1 MTKYFVTPP
10 VVEYG
15 PAGGG
20 RLFIRYRLNRGES
33 LMRNNG
39 VWSQTAFPT
48 EDVMKAADKFYLGGS
63 TYEIDLATYNE
74 LIAQGWAANVS
85 TTP

>member
-1 MTKYFVTPP
+1 MTKYYVTPP

-33 LMRNNG
+33 LVRNNG
-39 VWSQTAFPT
+39 IWSQTAFPT
-48 EDVMKAADKFYLGGS
+48 EDVIREADKFFLGGS
-63 TYEIDLATYNE
+63 TYEIDLDTYNS
-74 LIAQGWAANVS
+74 LVSQGFGANVRAE
-85 TTP
+85 

>member
-1 MTKYFVTPP
+1 MTKYYLTPP

-39 VWSQTAFPT
+39 VWTQTAFPT
-48 EDVMKAADKFYLGGS
+48 EDVIKTAELFYLGGRE
-63 TYEIDLATYNE
+63 YEITSGVYKE
-74 LIAQGWAANVS
+74 LTDQGFGANVRAE
-85 TTP
+85 

>member
-1 MTKYFVTPP
+1 MTKYYVTPP

-48 EDVMKAADKFYLGGS
+48 EDVIKAADHFYLGGS
-63 TYEIDLATYNE
+63 TYQITQDIYQSLID
-74 LIAQGWAANVS
+74 QGFGANVH
-85 TTP
+85 TE

>member
-1 MTKYFVTPP
+1 MTKYYLTPP

-39 VWSQTAFPT
+39 IWSQTAFPT
-48 EDVMKAADKFYLGGS
+48 EDVIKAAELFYLGGRE
-63 TYEIDLATYNE
+63 YEITSGVYKE
-74 LIAQGWAANVS
+74 LTDQGFGANVRAE
-85 TTP
+85 

>member
-1 MTKYFVTPP
+1 MTKYYLTPP
-10 VVEYG
+10 IVEYG

-48 EDVMKAADKFYLGGS
+48 EDVIKAAELFYLGGRE
-63 TYEIDLATYNE
+63 YEISQGVYTE
-74 LIAQGWAANVS
+74 LIAQGFGANVRAE
-85 TTP
+85 

>member
-1 MTKYFVTPP
+1 MTKYYVTPP

-48 EDVMKAADKFYLGGS
+48 EDVMKAADHFYLGGRE
-63 TYEIDLATYNE
+63 YEITQDIYQS
-74 LIAQGWAANVS
+74 LIDQGFGANVRAE
-85 TTP
+85 

>member
-1 MTKYFVTPP
+1 MTKYYVTPP

-33 LMRNNG
+33 LVRNNG
-39 VWSQTAFPT
+39 IWSQTAFPT
-48 EDVMKAADKFYLGGS
+48 EDVIREADKFFLGGS
-63 TYEIDLATYNE
+63 TYEIDLATYNS
-74 LIAQGWAANVS
+74 LVAQGFGANVRAE
-85 TTP
+85 

>member
-1 MTKYFVTPP
+1 MSTYYVIPP

-48 EDVMKAADKFYLGGS
+48 EDVMKAADIFYLGGREYV
-63 TYEIDLATYNE
+63 TTQEIYNE
-74 LIAQGWAANVS
+74 LIAQGFGNCVRVE
-85 TTP
+85 

>member
-1 MTKYFVTPP
+1 MTKYYLTPP

-39 VWSQTAFPT
+39 VWTQTAFPT
-48 EDVMKAADKFYLGGS
+48 EDVIKAAELFYLGGRE
-63 TYEIDLATYNE
+63 YEITSGVYKE
-74 LIAQGWAANVS
+74 LTDQGFGANVRAE
-85 TTP
+85 

>member
-1 MTKYFVTPP
+1 MTKYYLIPP

-39 VWSQTAFPT
+39 VWTQTAFPT
-48 EDVMKAADKFYLGGS
+48 EDVIKAAELFYLGGRE
-63 TYEIDLATYNE
+63 YEITSGVYKE
-74 LIAQGWAANVS
+74 LTDQGFGANVRAE
-85 TTP
+85 

>member
-1 MTKYFVTPP
+1 MTRYVLTTPTE
-10 VVEYG
+10 EYG

-48 EDVMKAADKFYLGGS
+48 EDVMKEAELFYLGGRE
-63 TYEIDLATYNE
+63 YEIK
-74 LIAQGWAANVS
+74 QGIYDSLVS
-85 TTP
+85 QGYGDYVRTE